1 MTVYHVTKLEKNGVR
16 GTVRAYIIP
25 LNGGEEVLTREFLH
39 FSSFLVKIKR
49 CLYTYYSSIHFC
61 GLITPYLNRVSK
73 MSGKSGAFNKGVV

>member
-25 LNGGEEVLTREFLH
+25 LNGEFLH

-49 CLYTYYSSIHFC
+49 CLYTYYSSIHFG

-73 MSGKSGAFNKGVV
+73 MSGKSDAFNKGVV